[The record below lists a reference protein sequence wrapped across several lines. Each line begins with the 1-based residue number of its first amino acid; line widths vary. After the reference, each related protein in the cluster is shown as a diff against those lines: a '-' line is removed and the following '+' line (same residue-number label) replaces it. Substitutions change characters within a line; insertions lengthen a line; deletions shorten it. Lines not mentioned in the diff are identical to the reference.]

1 MRHRILSMESELDI
15 ALHIFTVCLLLGAV
29 VGFLAGLL
37 GIGGGL
43 VIVPVLLVLLPTAG
57 VAPQIL
63 MPIVLGTSLAAIL
76 LTSISTLFAHRSS
89 GNFPS
94 QMMPLILSGVGTGAL
109 IGSYFAD
116 AIPSDVLK
124 LFFACFVILMS
135 AQMWLGSK
143 AVDGCQHGHPS
154 YSSSGLSCVSLFIG
168 GVSSL
173 LGIGGGV
180 LLVPYLTM
188 VTKLNMHRA
197 VATSAVSGLVVASMG
212 SLGYLWA
219 GMHTSVTLPTWSLGY
234 IYLPAF
240 FGIIAISLF
249 TAPIGVKVAKK
260 LPVKTLKR
268 CFAVLLF
275 IVGTKILIG

>member
-1 MRHRILSMESELDI
+1 MDI
-15 ALHIFTVCLLLGAV
+15 ALQILALCMALGAI

-43 VIVPVLLVLLPTAG
+43 VIVPVLLVLLPAT
-57 VAPQIL
+57 QIGEQAL
-63 MPIVLGTSLAAIL
+63 MPMVLGTSLAAIL
-76 LTSISTLFAHRSS
+76 LTSISTLFAHQRL
-89 GNFPS
+89 GNIPIAILP
-94 QMMPLILSGVGTGAL
+94 PLLSGIGIGAL

-116 AIPSDVLK
+116 AIPSYLLK

-135 AQMWLGSK
+135 LQMWLGAKKSASAISNTQPPK
-143 AVDGCQHGHPS
+143 LKLFSV
-154 YSSSGLSCVSLFIG
+154 SSVVG
-168 GVSSL
+168 GISSL

-180 LLVPYLTM
+180 ILVPYLTT
-188 VTKLNMHRA
+188 VEKLDMRHAIGASAAGGFA
-197 VATSAVSGLVVASMG
+197 VACMG

-219 GMHTSVTLPTWSLGY
+219 GMHTAMPLPTWSLGY

-240 FGIIAISLF
+240 VGIISFSLF

-260 LPVKTLKR
+260 LPVKILKR

-275 IVGTKILIG
+275 VVGIEILIG